1 MQFILN
7 VIYYINWYNIIMKLS
22 LKVPNISCPT
32 CASTIESH
40 FKSIDIDA
48 KVLVNQQKVVFKDV
62 NENQIDFL
70 SNELRE
76 IGFPPV
82 LTDTNEI
89 KRRKYEKFRLILSTI
104 LVLPL
109 MYTMFH
115 HFGLDIVPPLMLN
128 GYFQVGFAALLQFY
142 IGFRFYKN
150 SYYQI
155 KNRNLGMDV
164 LIVLGTSVAFFYSLY
179 LTIFTNDLHL
189 FFETSGTLIWMV
201 SIGEYLEHASKAR
214 TTDTLKELM
223 SLSVDQVRLIKDDK
237 EEIVPLDQVKVGD
250 EIRVL
255 AGERIALDG
264 EIISGSSYVDESV
277 ITGEPIP
284 KFYQAGDKVIGST
297 TNLTNTISVLVK
309 AVGSD
314 TVLVKIIETVE
325 ETALIKPKFQRI
337 VDKVAKYFVLSI
349 IVIAIITFFVY
360 QFLLASDL
368 VVSLEVMIAVL
379 IVSCPCALGLAT
391 PTSIAVASGLAFKH
405 KILYKGGE
413 FFELADKIDAIAF
426 DKTGTLTKGEISV
439 VKYLGDEDTLVY
451 TKSLE
456 LHSNHPIGVAI
467 NKYRSEVK
475 PYDITDYEVIE
486 GKGIKGSYEGLDIKV
501 GSYSLFEENE
511 IVNHYK
517 EEYELYTSQGQIVIF
532 TSINNEIVNMLVLE
546 DEIKEQTISLINT
559 LKEKGITPYIITG
572 DNENTARYLANQV
585 GIETYYA
592 GVLPGE
598 KALIIRELQEKHKVV
613 AFVGDGINDAP
624 ALKQADV
631 SFSVANASDIAS
643 DTADVVLLESNLEIV
658 LMAIDLS
665 KKTTINIKQNLAW
678 AFMYNL
684 VMIPLAILHIASP
697 LVGGLLHVVS
707 SILVVLNALR
717 LRLYKFK
724 KGK

>member
-1 MQFILN
+1 M
-7 VIYYINWYNIIMKLS
+7 
-22 LKVPNISCPT
+22 
-32 CASTIESH
+32 
-40 FKSIDIDA
+40 
-48 KVLVNQQKVVFKDV
+48 
-62 NENQIDFL
+62 
-70 SNELRE
+70 
-76 IGFPPV
+76 
-82 LTDTNEI
+82 
-89 KRRKYEKFRLILSTI
+89 
-104 LVLPL
+104 
-109 MYTMFH
+109 
-115 HFGLDIVPPLMLN
+115 
-128 GYFQVGFAALLQFY
+128 
-142 IGFRFYKN
+142 
-150 SYYQI
+150 
-155 KNRNLGMDV
+155 
-164 LIVLGTSVAFFYSLY
+164 
-179 LTIFTNDLHL
+179 
-189 FFETSGTLIWMV
+189 
-201 SIGEYLEHASKAR
+201 
-214 TTDTLKELM
+214 
-223 SLSVDQVRLIKDDK
+223 
-237 EEIVPLDQVKVGD
+237 
-250 EIRVL
+250 
-255 AGERIALDG
+255 
-264 EIISGSSYVDESV
+264 
-277 ITGEPIP
+277 
-284 KFYQAGDKVIGST
+284 
-297 TNLTNTISVLVK
+297 
-309 AVGSD
+309 
-314 TVLVKIIETVE
+314 
-325 ETALIKPKFQRI
+325 
-337 VDKVAKYFVLSI
+337 
-349 IVIAIITFFVY
+349 
-360 QFLLASDL
+360 
-368 VVSLEVMIAVL
+368 
-379 IVSCPCALGLAT
+379 
-391 PTSIAVASGLAFKH
+391 
-405 KILYKGGE
+405 
-413 FFELADKIDAIAF
+413 IAF

-501 GSYSLFEENE
+501 GSHSLFEENE

-598 KALIIRELQEKHKVV
+598 KALIIRELQENHKVV